1 MTSYQTLEYSK
12 TGAVALIR
20 LNRPES
26 LNSFNREMRTELLGV
41 LQDANAD
48 TDIRA
53 VVLGANGRG
62 FSSGADLAEGF
73 LPGQTVEEQIIDE
86 YGPILSLLGAMDK
99 TVIAASPGIMAGV
112 GAAIAMRCDL
122 VVMADSA
129 SLIMAFSNVGLVPDG
144 GASWLLLRHL
154 GYQRCYELM
163 AEGGRLDA
171 NVCLAAGIVN
181 KVVPADQVM
190 TTAQT
195 WAEALALRAPVALR
209 EMKKILR
216 QVATTSYD
224 EAVAIEAKAQKVC
237 VDTADAKEAM
247 QAFFEK
253 RPPVFRGE

>member
-1 MTSYQTLEYSK
+1 MTSRQTLEYSK
-12 TGAVALIR
+12 SGAVAQIL

-26 LNSFNREMRTELLGV
+26 LNSVNREMRTELFSV
-41 LQDANAD
+41 LEDANAD
-48 TDIRA
+48 ESIRA

-73 LPGQTVEEQIIDE
+73 LPGQTVEDQIVDE
-86 YGPILSLLGAMDK
+86 YGPILSLLGAMNK
-99 TVIAASPGIMAGV
+99 PVIAASPGIMAGV

-122 VVMADSA
+122 IVMADSG

-154 GYQRCYELM
+154 GYQRSFELM

-171 NVCLAAGIVN
+171 NLCLAAGIVN
-181 KVVPADQVM
+181 KLAPADQVLA
-190 TTAQT
+190 TAQA

-209 EMKKILR
+209 EMKKLLR
-216 QVATTSYD
+216 QVANTSYD
-224 EAVAIEAKAQKVC
+224 DAVKIEARAQKIC